1 MMKFS
6 AIYEGHKIDV
16 IYESKLITSRFEL
29 HLDEDLKSSVNRK
42 IIKNDEL
49 TLQTVYI
56 ENEKDSFKK
65 ALSSS
70 LFSNSTLNSTPKAFD
85 SFSII
90 SREGDRF
97 PNSICVI

>member
-56 ENEKDSFKK
+56 ENEKEIFILVKIKVSLTAIGYPELFINSVSFPLIK
-65 ALSSS
+65 
-70 LFSNSTLNSTPKAFD
+70 N
-85 SFSII
+85 
-90 SREGDRF
+90 
-97 PNSICVI
+97 

>member
-29 HLDEDLKSSVNRK
+29 HLDEVLKSSVNRK

-56 ENEKDSFKK
+56 ENEKEIFILVKIKVSLTAIGSPELFINSVSFPLIK
-65 ALSSS
+65 
-70 LFSNSTLNSTPKAFD
+70 N
-85 SFSII
+85 
-90 SREGDRF
+90 
-97 PNSICVI
+97 